1 MWMRIVH
8 DRCNFLPGSA
18 ASVNLQATLCAI
30 IHRWF
35 SFPDTSFFI
44 FLAQSTYSDTFDYLC
59 NLHASPAHI
68 RVLRMCAC
76 IYSEI
81 EYILLMHSLSQCLKC
96 YFFRLHVNN
105 IQSQVIKSLNSH
117 SYFLLYNWALTIL
130 FSCPHTGRNVDL
142 SEMTLRST
150 IQMY

>member
-1 MWMRIVH
+1 MVR

-59 NLHASPAHI
+59 NLHASPAHR
-68 RVLRMCAC
+68 RVLCMCIC
-76 IYSEI
+76 VHSEVL
-81 EYILLMHSLSQCLKC
+81 YILFFVDMLSSRGCVSSKF
-96 YFFRLHVNN
+96 YFILHTNGIRNQVTARLQFSRLPFSNFHNCA
-105 IQSQVIKSLNSH
+105 
-117 SYFLLYNWALTIL
+117 FTIL
-130 FSCPHTGRNVDL
+130 FFCPRRDFSSLTD
-142 SEMTLRST
+142 
-150 IQMY
+150 II